1 MEEQSPCHD
10 DFLSSPDYG
19 YNGNI
24 DDILED
30 LVGKLDTD
38 LKDLEDPMDIEDS
51 PVHQIQGAVGSLQQ
65 LDHVEFSKAVNQEN
79 DDMKSQE
86 GSQIRGHVVV
96 ELDFNHSNN
105 QILSQLNLPTR
116 VKDMLED
123 NFKGWSHF
131 DSQEASSS
139 FTYHLMSDFMRQG
152 EGLALRKVEMP
163 RLAGTRIGVG
173 GKRLREFVQNKKRK
187 KLKVET
193 TVGQNSGFKR
203 KRTDM
208 EDLILEEHN
217 RGTGFKRIKEV
228 ITDMTMKAIK
238 KLQWKKGIWRLAL

>member
-1 MEEQSPCHD
+1 MEEQSPCHH

-19 YNGNI
+19 YDGNI

-30 LVGKLDTD
+30 LVGKSDTD

-65 LDHVEFSKAVNQEN
+65 LDHIEFSKAVNQEN

-86 GSQIRGHVVV
+86 GSQIRGH
-96 ELDFNHSNN
+96 
-105 QILSQLNLPTR
+105 
-116 VKDMLED
+116 
-123 NFKGWSHF
+123 GWSHF

-152 EGLALRKVEMP
+152 EGSALRVRSLNQGKPSWEIIHRKLKKLEMA
-163 RLAGTRIGVG
+163 RLAGTRTGVG

-187 KLKVET
+187 KPKVET
-193 TVGQNSGFKR
+193 IVGQNNGFKR

-228 ITDMTMKAIK
+228 IRDLTMKAIK
-238 KLQWKKGIWRLAL
+238 KLQRKKGIWEASPIRPPKEE